1 MRIEKLELV
10 KPFTTKDGSEIRELA
25 GVPTGNAEHQS
36 LAEAT
41 VPPGAE
47 TDEHFHRLSEE
58 IYFFTAG
65 HGRLR
70 LDDDETDVVVGDTVV
85 IPPGT
90 CHKLWNTGSE
100 PLKLLCCCSP
110 PYSHDDT
117 VLTSQPNVE
126 IVRRG
131 WDAWISGDLD
141 ALFEVFD
148 PSIEWDATRLEGW
161 PEDEVY
167 YGHDGV
173 RRFLEDWLASWERYE
188 AGVEEYI
195 DAGDDRVLV
204 VCWQRGYG
212 PGSHVP
218 VQMDWAQIC
227 TLKRGLVC
235 RLEAY
240 SDRDEALKAVGLRR

>member
-58 IYFFTAG
+58 IYFLTAG

-126 IVRRG
+126 IVRRV

-227 TLKRGLVC
+227 RLKRGLVY